1 MIKHLLKLVWNRKRA
16 NALLITEIFISFI
29 VIFAVLTSAITF
41 GSNWSRPL
49 GFDWN
54 GVWDVSMEFDIDYGA
69 AGGEQDKK
77 LRPQVKRMMDEIR
90 QFPEVEAVGASNT
103 PPYAFSTSEGRWR
116 IKGKDVHLVW
126 DDVTD
131 GFADTMK
138 MQVVRGRWFNAEDD
152 ASTEQPIVIDANT
165 AKTIFGDADPIGE
178 KLEDE
183 PRPLR
188 IVGVVKEFRK
198 NGETAGPMNLIFRRV
213 AMEGQ
218 YGRLPSHILVRVR
231 PGTTADFEE
240 KLVARLEA
248 VAPEMVFKIRHMDQM
263 RDRGLRSRL
272 GPVIV
277 GGVVALFLITM
288 VALGLTGVLWQ
299 NVTRRTREIG
309 LRRAMGAAGSTVHR
323 QILIEVALLATIA
336 LILGSIIVLQLPILG
351 AFRLVT
357 PSAFTIGF
365 IGALATIYA
374 LTVLCGLYPSW
385 LASRLQPAD
394 ALRYE

>member
-16 NALLITEIFISFI
+16 NALLILEIFISFI
-29 VIFAVLTSAITF
+29 VIFAVLTASITF
-41 GSNWSRPL
+41 GSNWSRPV

-54 GVWDVSMEFDIDYGA
+54 NVWDVSMEFDIDYGEK
-69 AGGEQDKK
+69 GGEQDKK
-77 LRPQVKRMMDEIR
+77 FRPQVKRMMDEIR
-90 QFPEVEAVGASNT
+90 QFSEVEAVGGSNT
-103 PPYAFSTSEGRWR
+103 PPYAFSTSEGRWT
-116 IKGKDVHLVW
+116 IKGKQVNLVW

-131 GFADTMK
+131 GFAEALK
-138 MQVVRGRWFNAEDD
+138 MEVVRGRWFNAEDD
-152 ASTEQPIVIDANT
+152 ASNEQPVVIDANT
-165 AKTIFGDADPIGE
+165 AKAIYGDADPIGE

-188 IVGVVKEFRK
+188 IIGVVKEFRK
-198 NGETAGPMNLIFRRV
+198 NGETSGPLNLIFRRV
-213 AMEGQ
+213 AMDGQ
-218 YGRLPSHILVRVR
+218 YGRLGSHILVRVR

-248 VAPEMVFKIRHMDQM
+248 IAPDIVFKIRHMDQM
-263 RDRGLRSRL
+263 RDRSLRARL
-272 GPVIV
+272 GPVVV

-309 LRRAMGAAGSTVHR
+309 LRRAMGAAGSSVHR
-323 QILIEVALLATIA
+323 QILIEVALLASIA
-336 LILGSIIVLQLPILG
+336 LLLGTIIVWQLPILG
-351 AFRLVT
+351 AFSIVT
-357 PSAFTIGF
+357 PASFTIGF

>member
-1 MIKHLLKLVWNRKRA
+1 MIRHLLRLVWNRKRA
-16 NALLITEIFISFI
+16 NALLIAEIFISFL
-29 VIFAVLTSAITF
+29 VVFAVLTAAVSF
-41 GSNWSRPL
+41 GTSWSRPI

-54 GVWDVSMEFDIDYGA
+54 GVWDVSMDFDIDARGDEGVDA
-69 AGGEQDKK
+69 K

-90 QFPEVEAVGASNT
+90 GFPEVESAAGSNT
-103 PPYAFSTSEGRWR
+103 PPYAFGSSVGRWT
-116 IKGKDVHLVW
+116 IKGREVTLIW

-131 GFADTMK
+131 DFDEVMRTR
-138 MQVVRGRWFNAEDD
+138 VVRGRWFNAEDD
-152 ASTEQPIVIDANT
+152 AANDQPIVIDTNA
-165 AKTIFGDADPIGE
+165 AAAIFGDADPIGQ

-183 PRPLR
+183 PRSLR
-188 IVGVVKEFRK
+188 VVGVINEYRK
-198 NGETAGPMNLIFRRV
+198 SGETSEPMNMVFRRV
-213 AMEGQ
+213 AMNGA
-218 YGRLPSHILVRVR
+218 YGRLGSHIVVRVR
-231 PGTTADFEE
+231 PGTPADFEE

-248 VAPEMVFKIRHMDQM
+248 VAPNIVFQVRHMDQM
-263 RDRGLRSRL
+263 RDQTHRL
-272 GPVIV
+272 HLSPVILGALV
-277 GGVVALFLITM
+277 SLFLISM

-309 LRRAMGAAGSTVHR
+309 LRRAMGAPGSSVHR

-336 LILGSIIVLQLPILG
+336 LILGSIIVLQLPMLG
-351 AFRLVT
+351 AFSVVT

-365 IGALATIYA
+365 VGALATIYA